1 MYLSRE
7 QNHQS
12 PFLILD
18 EPFSAM
24 DAEQLKKELLK
35 VLNDEEGTVL
45 LTIHQNKDLLTFFD
59 RVWCLKK
66 GKIKIFK

>member
-35 VLNDEEGTVL
+35 VLNDEGTVL
-45 LTIHQNKDLLTFFD
+45 LTIHQNKDLLALFD
-59 RVWCLKK
+59 RVWSLKK
-66 GKIKIFK
+66 RENQNC

>member
-12 PFLILD
+12 SFLILD

-24 DAEQLKKELLK
+24 DADQLKKELLK
-35 VLNDEEGTVL
+35 VLN
-45 LTIHQNKDLLTFFD
+45 
-59 RVWCLKK
+59 R
-66 GKIKIFK
+66 

>member
-12 PFLILD
+12 TFLILD

-35 VLNDEEGTVL
+35 VLNNEGTVL
-45 LTIHQNKDLLTFFD
+45 LTIHQNKDLLA
-59 RVWCLKK
+59 L
-66 GKIKIFK
+66 

>member
-24 DAEQLKKELLK
+24 DADQLKKELVK
-35 VLNDEEGTVL
+35 VLNDEGTVL
-45 LTIHQNKDLLTFFD
+45 LTIHQNKDLLALFD
-59 RVWCLKK
+59 RVWCLKN
-66 GKIKIFK
+66 GKIKIVK